1 MSGFAVFVPD
11 PPTAYPQPSSHF
23 IAPAGPLPTNSWAE
37 NMIKGTVFHEGDPP
51 GVFRPFP
58 RRSRDTKPV
67 PWFVSPYYGDEA
79 VPGNPSIALGHAT
92 VGDITHST
100 QEGNNSLSISPRGFI
115 NELGLVT
122 VGPTTLDLTSLDDG
136 SAIFTFASGTTVITS
151 RGSPFINI
159 KTGVSAEAIS
169 LLFASSITLQ
179 GPTAILAEVRGTFR
193 YIEIPF
199 QRQQVTETATT
210 NFSATGAHRFSIPIY
225 SRYTSLP
232 DTVSFDG
239 LTFSGPDP
247 VFGLVFH
254 NTTLIGQF
262 TGGVFSS
269 TQGATYDAASHT
281 ITSGAI
287 QIVLSPNVYRVL
299 YTETVSGVIRFISNR
314 IFTAHITGGTVIL
327 SVPIAA
333 HMWIYTNDA
342 RTYWSDPALGYV
354 TSMVASAPSAGG
366 GYQLALTSGIGTALY
381 FYTPLWWQ
389 SDYTIPG
396 LNYLSDS
403 VYDVTY
409 RTCRLAVV
417 DRAWPGSLSFSPLV
431 PIPLPTLPSLPSEL
445 NLEAFRTR
453 VTLDTQYYANLSL
466 EAYKLETAYV
476 FGQNIAKYGRILTFA
491 QIAGVIEPTMYAS
504 FVSLLVSWL
513 EGNNGQV
520 PGSAPGSNALVH
532 ETKWGGIIT
541 LADYNVSLGIAG
553 EGSFGNSFYN
563 DHHFQYG
570 YFFAGLYTLSVIG
583 RSDLLTVYEPEIRQ
597 LLEDVVTAAGDLT
610 SIATKTRHKDWYF
623 GHSFATGLTDA
634 VNIDQESVSEAINCY
649 YQAWLLSGV
658 MATLTSD
665 ARYQRMQAIAQ
676 AALYTEISTY
686 RAFWTQNGAD
696 LETPSTTIVQAFSKT
711 FAAFAPGQ
719 PSSYPSTSLYRY
731 SIITLPFTDITPLFL
746 DKAWVTRFSTRPE
759 GWLRV
764 DRDLI
769 AGFCN
774 YEKQIPNSWKYTPQ
788 PSPYDQNTDVAPPG
802 ITAWGFFG
810 LQLLA
815 LGAAITEDEATR
827 YYNKVEFKGMDLA
840 LPLDEDIIK
849 RFDSFSNC
857 FYVLYKQADYNK
869 LPPTEG
875 PTDNPID
882 TNTVMTAQRPKGVE
896 SRRQARMERMNK
908 RCPKTGK
915 RPCLCAPDEEKVK
928 ICPKTGKSPCACP
941 DGKSRL
947 CPKTG
952 KRPCP
957 CPPSDGDEELVE
969 VPTIDILAEPTADG
983 LDVEFVTF
991 TVVDVIDW
999 AQPRNRCKAFD
1010 QRIPTGLVPIEDTY
1024 ITTITLTRPACN
1036 FNSVLNANGTS
1047 LLQKCRNLNAIAPYI
1062 IQYTYIRWVL
1072 SYLMWGGFKL
1082 KYLRRGQTERFFRD
1096 LTRSRFQLFYSEYFQ
1111 SLSLLDYNGT
1121 LYDVTG
1127 YGNVPQNGKLYYIE

>member
-1 MSGFAVFVPD
+1 M
-11 PPTAYPQPSSHF
+11 
-23 IAPAGPLPTNSWAE
+23 
-37 NMIKGTVFHEGDPP
+37 FHEGDPP

-67 PWFVSPYYGDEA
+67 PWFVSPYYSDDPTPVG
-79 VPGNPSIALGHAT
+79 PSIALGHAT
-92 VGDITHST
+92 IGDITHST
-100 QEGNNSLSISPRGFI
+100 QEGNNSISVSPRGFI
-115 NELGLVT
+115 DELGLVT

-136 SAIFTFASGTTVITS
+136 SAIFTFGSGTTVITS

-159 KTGVSAEAIS
+159 KTGVLAEAVS
-169 LLFASSITLQ
+169 LLFSSAVTLQ
-179 GPTAILAEVRGTFR
+179 GPTAILADARGTFR

-199 QRQQVTETATT
+199 LRQQVTETATT
-210 NFSATGAHRFSIPIY
+210 NYTTTGAHAFSIPVY

-232 DTVSFDG
+232 DTVSFEG
-239 LTFSGPDP
+239 LTYVGMNPS
-247 VFGLVFH
+247 FGLVFV
-254 NTTLIGQF
+254 NTTQIGQF
-262 TGGVFSS
+262 TAGVFSS
-269 TQGATYDAASHT
+269 TQGATYNAATHT

-287 QIVLSPNVYRVL
+287 QIVLTPNAYRVL
-299 YTETVSGVIRFISNR
+299 YTETVPGMIRFVSNLT
-314 IFTAHITGGTVIL
+314 FTAHITGGTVVL
-327 SVPIAA
+327 AFPASA
-333 HMWIYTNDA
+333 HVWIYTNDS

-354 TSMVASAPSAGG
+354 TSMVASASSAGG
-366 GYQLALTSGIGTALY
+366 AYQLALTSGVGTALY

-396 LNYLSDS
+396 LSYLADT

-409 RTCRLAVV
+409 RSCRLAVV
-417 DRAWPGSLSFSPLV
+417 NRAWPGSLLFSPLV
-431 PIPLPTLPSLPSEL
+431 PIPLPTLPTLPGEL
-445 NLEAFRTR
+445 NLEAFRAR
-453 VTLDTQYYANLSL
+453 VIADTQYYAQLSL

-491 QIAGVIEPTMYAS
+491 QIAGILESEMYTS

-513 EGNNGQV
+513 QGNNGQV

-583 RSDLLTVYEPEIRQ
+583 QSATLTVYEPEIRQ
-597 LLEDVVTAAGDLT
+597 LLEDAVTAAGDLT

-649 YQAWLLSGV
+649 YQAWLLSGA
-658 MATLTSD
+658 MFTLTSE
-665 ARYQRMQAIAQ
+665 ARYQSMQAIAQ

-696 LETPSTTIVQAFSKT
+696 LDTPSTTIVQAFSKT
-711 FAAFAPGQ
+711 SAAFAPGQ

-746 DKAWVTRFSTRPE
+746 DKAWVTRFSSIPQP
-759 GWLRV
+759 WLRV
-764 DRDLI
+764 DRDLV
-769 AGFCN
+769 AGLCN

-788 PSPYDQNTDVAPPG
+788 PSPYDQNMDVAPPG
-802 ITAWGFFG
+802 ITSWGFFG

-815 LGAAITEDEATR
+815 LGAAVTEDEATR
-827 YYNKVEFKGMDLA
+827 YYNKVEFKGMDLM
-840 LPLDEDIIK
+840 PVDSMGNGTMYPNEDIIK

-857 FYVLYKQADYNK
+857 FYVLYQQADYNK

-882 TNTVMTAQRPKGVE
+882 TNTVMTAQPPKGVE
-896 SRRQARMERMNK
+896 SRRQARRL
-908 RCPKTGK
+908 CPKTGK
-915 RPCLCAPDEEKVK
+915 KPCLCAPVESK
-928 ICPKTGKSPCACP
+928 
-941 DGKSRL
+941 GKSRL

-952 KRPCP
+952 KRPCS
-957 CPPSDGDEELVE
+957 CPPDPDVELVE
-969 VPTIDILAEPTADG
+969 VPTIDMLAEPTAPPS

-991 TVVDVIDW
+991 TIVDVIDW
-999 AQPRNRCKAFD
+999 AEPGNRCKAFD
-1010 QRIPTGLVPIEDTY
+1010 QCIPTGLVPIEDTY
-1024 ITTITLTRPACN
+1024 VTTITLTRPACN

-1047 LLQKCRNLNAIAPYI
+1047 LLQKCRNLNAIAPYV

-1096 LTRSRFQLFYSEYFQ
+1096 LTRSRFFLFYSEYFQ
-1111 SLSLLDYNGT
+1111 SLSLEDYNGT

-1127 YGNVPQNGKLYYIE
+1127 YGNVPQNGKLYFIE